1 MNRYFYSPIKAD
13 FFLHT
18 IKRENLITNI
28 CRDGGEGKNTF
39 HILNIVEN
47 PIGTIWFFVVVAFL
61 LLLSGE
67 FPTIFAIGGFRKE
80 NSFSKNINDLWTKC
94 LRKNSAN
101 SLKMHNF
108 LNTLGQNVNRCPK
121 IIIFE
126 KSNPVT
132 KNRQKLWI
140 MPQIFRQ
147 IAKNSVNLKWKIFSD
162 KIRNFL
168 WPQIQTN
175 VLAFGAK
182 IEIWTQ
188 LNFQF
193 WIFGL
198 KKEFCLSVKSGG
210 EKFDSRSVIRTL
222 MTLENHRAHG
232 FWPVF
237 KFSLHQ
243 ALKSIKDIFEMF
255 CLQVIAYKWA
265 CFSRTHTKSRN
276 LFKVKLDFYKSDIPT
291 VFCWIFSKF
300 ESSNSG
306 IGTRKKVIKIDVS

>member
-80 NSFSKNINDLWTKC
+80 NSFSKRQMIYGLNAWGKIQQIHLKC
-94 LRKNSAN
+94 TS
-101 SLKMHNF
+101 SF
-108 LNTLGQNVNRCPK
+108 NTLGQNVNRCPK

-291 VFCWIFSKF
+291 VFCWIFQSL
-300 ESSNSG
+300 SLRTLG
-306 IGTRKKVIKIDVS
+306 LVHAKKW